1 MFGGFGVP
9 ELVLIFLLVLLLFG
23 AKKIP
28 GIARGLG
35 EGIRNFKGGLKDG
48 ETRDRLDDP
57 DERSDEDRDR

>member
-35 EGIRNFKGGLKDG
+35 EGIRNFKGGLKEG
-48 ETRDRLDDP
+48 EEKGRLDDP
-57 DERSDEDRDR
+57 AEGPREDRDR